1 MKEQTEKTDKVN
13 SSLKKKRSIRGTLEF
28 KEKYIKRRREHRRS
42 FIKTE
47 KYKYILGKSTPL
59 YTNLSLFLIISSK
72 SYISHLKNLMTNA
85 GTMLFDKKVSQG
97 SSFKKEDQFNTNF
110 FIAM

>member
-1 MKEQTEKTDKVN
+1 M
-13 SSLKKKRSIRGTLEF
+13 
-28 KEKYIKRRREHRRS
+28 
-42 FIKTE
+42 
-47 KYKYILGKSTPL
+47 PL

-72 SYISHLKNLMTNA
+72 SYISQLKNLMTNA
-85 GTMLFDKKVSQG
+85 ATMVFDKKVSQG